1 MTVELFSNAW
11 WSALAAIVVI
21 DLVLAG
27 DNAIVIGL
35 AARNVPREHQNKV
48 ILWGTIGAIVVRVAL
63 TSVVVW
69 LLKIPGFLLI
79 GGAAL
84 AWIGWK
90 LTDETGGGEHKI
102 ASTSSIRGAIQT
114 IIVADAVMGVDNV
127 LAIGGAA
134 HGSVLLVLIG
144 LAISI
149 PIVVWGST
157 IVLKAVERF
166 PQILWLGAGVLGWTA
181 AKMIASE
188 PLLAQTF
195 ESHPVL
201 RTALYVVIVGLLVA
215 APMWRHASPQGRARG
230 AILAFLSAWLTIWGY
245 VEDRLDLHFDA
256 IDDWH
261 WDNEVVDLVR
271 WIGWIPIALVLHRRL
286 LPAPATAKQAP

>member
-230 AILAFLSAWLTIWGY
+230 AILAFLAAWLTIWGY

-286 LPAPATAKQAP
+286 LPAPVTAKQAP

>member
-1 MTVELFSNAW
+1 MSPELFSSPW
-11 WSALAAIVVI
+11 WSALAAIIVI

-35 AARNVPREHQNKV
+35 AARNVPKEHQRRV
-48 ILWGTIGAIVVRVAL
+48 VLWGTFGAIAVRVAL
-63 TSVVVW
+63 TSIVIW
-69 LLKIPGFLLI
+69 LLRIPGFLLV

-90 LTDETGGGEHKI
+90 LTADGTGPDEHSIEAK
-102 ASTSSIRGAIQT
+102 SSIRGAIQT
-114 IIVADAVMGVDNV
+114 IIIADAVMGVDNV

-134 HGSVLLVLIG
+134 HGSMLLVVIG

-157 IVLKAVERF
+157 VVLKAVERF
-166 PQILWLGAGVLGWTA
+166 PQILWIGAGVLGWTA

-188 PLLAQTF
+188 PLLVPTF
-195 ESHPVL
+195 DAWPL
-201 RTALYVVIVGLLVA
+201 ARTLLYVAIVGALVA
-215 APMWRHASPQGRARG
+215 APIWRQASPQGRAKG
-230 AILAFLSAWLTIWGY
+230 AVIAFLAAWLSLWGY
-245 VEDRLDLHFDA
+245 VEDKLDLHFDA

-261 WDNEVVDLVR
+261 WDNEIVDLVR
-271 WIGWIPIALVLHRRL
+271 WIGWIPFALAIYRRL
-286 LPAPATAKQAP
+286 SPVETTPRA

>member
-35 AARNVPREHQNKV
+35 AARNVPRKHQNKV

-230 AILAFLSAWLTIWGY
+230 AILAFLAAWLTIWGY

-286 LPAPATAKQAP
+286 LPAPVTAKQAP

>member
-1 MTVELFSNAW
+1 MPVDLFTHAW

-35 AARNVPREHQNKV
+35 AARNVPLAHQRRV
-48 ILWGTIGAIVVRVAL
+48 ILWGTFGAIAVRVVL

-69 LLKIPGFLLI
+69 LLKVPGFLLV
-79 GGAAL
+79 GGLAL

-90 LTDETGGGEHKI
+90 LTDETGGGDHAI
-102 ASTSSIRGAIQT
+102 APTTSIRGAIQT
-114 IIVADAVMGVDNV
+114 IIVADAVMGLDNV

-144 LAISI
+144 LAISV
-149 PIVVWGST
+149 PIVIWGST
-157 IVLKAVERF
+157 LVLRCVSRF
-166 PQILWLGAGVLGWTA
+166 PQILWIGAGVLGWTA

-188 PLLAQTF
+188 PLLAPVF
-195 ESHPVL
+195 EATPSL
-201 RTALYVVIVGLLVA
+201 RTALHVVIVGALVA
-215 APMWRHASPQGRARG
+215 APMWRHASPQGRAKG
-230 AILAFLSAWLTIWGY
+230 AIVAFLAAWLSLWGY
-245 VEDRLDLHFDA
+245 VEDKLDMHFDP

-261 WDNEVVDLVR
+261 WDNEIVDLVR
-271 WIGWIPIALVLHRRL
+271 WVGWIPFALALHRRL
-286 LPAPATAKQAP
+286 LPTGEVATARR